1 MDPVPDPPTSPP
13 PLEVSSSVKKPVWN
27 IPSNGSIEVKP
38 PVIDESS
45 WPALSESA
53 KSPLK
58 SSDGSTAVRS
68 LFYLFFFYL
77 YFYKLTREVVIA
89 CIGLLSSVDRSF
101 LFIF

>member
-68 LFYLFFFYL
+68 LFYLFFFIY
-77 YFYKLTREVVIA
+77 IS
-89 CIGLLSSVDRSF
+89 IN
-101 LFIF
+101 

>member
-1 MDPVPDPPTSPP
+1 MDAAPDPATSP
-13 PLEVSSSVKKPVWN
+13 PLEVASVKKPVWN

-58 SSDGSTAVRS
+58 VSDGSATVRS
-68 LFYLFFFYL
+68 LFLI
-77 YFYKLTREVVIA
+77 VILQ
-89 CIGLLSSVDRSF
+89 IYYS
-101 LFIF
+101 